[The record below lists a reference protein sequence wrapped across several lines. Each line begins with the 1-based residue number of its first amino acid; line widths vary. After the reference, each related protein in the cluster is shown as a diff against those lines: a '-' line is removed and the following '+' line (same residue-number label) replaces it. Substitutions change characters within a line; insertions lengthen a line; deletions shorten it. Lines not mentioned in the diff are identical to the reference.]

1 MLQLGHEEEALAFI
15 KQIAHADAALRE
27 VVTDRVRDPHIA
39 ALLMAKSAV
48 AAERGVDLRL
58 AEDALLA
65 VELRDPRALLTVLG
79 NLIDNALDAARQGGA
94 DTPFTEIGLQL
105 VDDRRILVRVVDS
118 GPGIP
123 AAERERIFE
132 PGYSTKPTVGA
143 GARGVGLPLVKR
155 LVERRGGS
163 IRVADADGRGAVF
176 EVFLPVVL
184 REPVVHT

>member
-1 MLQLGHEEEALAFI
+1 
-15 KQIAHADAALRE
+15 
-27 VVTDRVRDPHIA
+27 
-39 ALLMAKSAV
+39 MAKSAV

-94 DTPFTEIGLQL
+94 DAPFTEVGLRL
-105 VDDRRILVRVVDS
+105 VDDSRVLVRVVDS

-132 PGYSTKPTVGA
+132 PGYSTKPSVGA

-163 IRVADADGRGAVF
+163 IHLADADGRGAVF
-176 EVFLPVVL
+176 EVVLPVVL